1 MPKLE
6 TPYAFSN
13 NKSLSRDQIRTN
25 IEDFASK
32 LIENKDHCRNVNNK
46 RNTACQCIT
55 KLQNE
60 DVFEKLINKLVKYES
75 NDTNGRKLFLHGVL
89 THGNLRKEELRRGE
103 KRVAI
108 YALTGVEDQD
118 GETVLVCNNTLRA
131 LFFVGKKQWKQLQ
144 EDAMLPE
151 PKATENY
158 QNNVNKV
165 TACTQRVIDF
175 LFEFAKTE
183 GEMHAT
189 RFIRMETRIGVRD
202 SDLDL
207 IHLPSYYTKRQ
218 LYETFCYQ
226 SGWEIK
232 SFSDGSYP
240 PLDQFPLRKN
250 DDNENGQE
258 LALWPEGSEPLSV
271 CSWHTFLRIWKQYLP
286 NLKIKP
292 PSLDTCNLCDEY
304 AKYMKMK
311 SNSQMNNLPTFLS
324 NDPLLCP
331 ETNEVSLL
339 HKGFGDLGETRENV
353 VMLAAKHVNA
363 ARSQKALAQ
372 IKYEAAEQSIDF
384 VDPDKKVITLVMDYC
399 QNLDLPH
406 LGGEQPGDTY
416 YFSPV
421 WLYCLGIV
429 DVSEDQ
435 LYAYIYE
442 ESAAKKG
449 ANNVASILM
458 YHVITF
464 VLDNF
469 RYSAGIN
476 ELNIVM
482 DNCGG
487 QNKNGTVLKMAA
499 YFVERGWF
507 KSVNMIFLVKGHT
520 KNDCDRMF
528 NLLKMKWHK
537 SNVFTFKDALE
548 ILGTV
553 DNVMTIDASNI
564 HIDYTALFDRWYKQ
578 PVSGTIQKNHL
589 FSFSED
595 TIKDCVMTTKRSFNA
610 AVTSTQ
616 SIKKVDDKIPD
627 HVRKLDILFTRKMIF
642 LPKPGLAP
650 IKQVHLY
657 TKWRSVVPH
666 PYKDILCPLPTNDI
680 IRMVL
685 KKQGRKKV
693 VNDTPASNVN
703 NTTTTNSQQ
712 PTRKQPAR
720 RTRPK
725 KHETRTVVVEG
736 EKVDANPDEIASD
749 DQDSDYVDRNY
760 DPSPLEILEEH
771 RRSERIRGKTF
782 LPKKPEAPV
791 TKDEKVERDNQVS
804 KLKEKEKE
812 QRKKVLQKRI
822 TTRNMKRLERE
833 KKEPLAKRLRSRQ
846 KDTYYD
852 SVSKL
857 I

>member
-1 MPKLE
+1 MPKLVS
-6 TPYAFSN
+6 PYTFSN
-13 NKSLSRDQIRTN
+13 NKPLSREQICMN
-25 IEDFASK
+25 IEYYASK
-32 LIENKDHCRNVNNK
+32 LTENRDHCRNVNNQ
-46 RNTACQCIT
+46 RDTGCQCI
-55 KLQNE
+55 KRLQNE
-60 DVFEKLINKLVKYES
+60 DTFAQLVSKLEKYES
-75 NDTNGRKLFLHGVL
+75 KDSNGRKLFLHGVL
-89 THGNLRKEELRRGE
+89 THGNLKKDELRRGE
-103 KRVAI
+103 RRVAI

-118 GETVLVCNNTLRA
+118 GDTILVCNNTLRA
-131 LFFVGKKQWKQLQ
+131 LFYIGKRQWKQLQ

-151 PKATENY
+151 PKTTENY
-158 QNNVNKV
+158 ENNLNKV

-175 LFEFAKTE
+175 LYKLGKNE

-189 RFIRMETRIGVRD
+189 RFMRMETRIGVRD
-202 SDLDL
+202 SDLSL
-207 IHLPSYYTKRQ
+207 VHLPSYYSKRQ
-218 LYETFCYQ
+218 LYEMFCYQ
-226 SGWEIK
+226 NGWEIK

-240 PLDQFPLRKN
+240 PVDQFPMRKN
-250 DDNENGQE
+250 DDDENGPE

-271 CSWHTFLRIWKQYLP
+271 CSWHSFLRIWKQYLP

-304 AKYMKMK
+304 SKYMRMR
-311 SNSQMNNLPTFLS
+311 SNTDMESLPAFLN

-339 HKGFGDLGETRENV
+339 QKGFGDLGETRENV
-353 VMLAAKHVNA
+353 VLLAAKHVNA
-363 ARSQKALAQ
+363 ARSQKAIAQ
-372 IKYEAAEQSIDF
+372 MKYEAAEQSIHF

-416 YFSPV
+416 YYSPV

-458 YHVITF
+458 YHVLTF
-464 VLDNF
+464 ILNNF

-528 NLLKMKWHK
+528 NLLKVKWHK
-537 SNVFTFKDALE
+537 SNIYTFKDALD

-553 DNVMTIDASNI
+553 DNVTTIDASNI
-564 HIDYTALFDRWYKQ
+564 HIDYATIFNRWYKQ
-578 PVSGTIQKNHL
+578 PVSGSIQKNHL
-589 FSFSED
+589 FSFSKD

-616 SIKKVDDKIPD
+616 SIKKIDKTVPD
-627 HVRKLDILFTRKMIF
+627 HV
-642 LPKPGLAP
+642 
-650 IKQVHLY
+650 
-657 TKWRSVVPH
+657 
-666 PYKDILCPLPTNDI
+666 
-680 IRMVL
+680 
-685 KKQGRKKV
+685 
-693 VNDTPASNVN
+693 
-703 NTTTTNSQQ
+703 
-712 PTRKQPAR
+712 
-720 RTRPK
+720 
-725 KHETRTVVVEG
+725 
-736 EKVDANPDEIASD
+736 
-749 DQDSDYVDRNY
+749 
-760 DPSPLEILEEH
+760 
-771 RRSERIRGKTF
+771 
-782 LPKKPEAPV
+782 
-791 TKDEKVERDNQVS
+791 
-804 KLKEKEKE
+804 
-812 QRKKVLQKRI
+812 
-822 TTRNMKRLERE
+822 
-833 KKEPLAKRLRSRQ
+833 
-846 KDTYYD
+846 
-852 SVSKL
+852 
-857 I
+857 